1 MGVCMIKVLF
11 ICLGNICRSAMSEA
25 YMRHI
30 VKNNNLENKI
40 SIISR
45 ATSSSNLGSPPYSGT
60 QKILNKHKIDFS
72 NIYSEKITKN
82 DLETSDYIIVMDDSN
97 MNNILKMNPSKKV
110 HKLTDFI
117 KNCEYSF
124 IDDPYY
130 TGDFDLAY
138 ELVSKGCDF
147 LLNHIIQEHN
157 LQK

>member
-1 MGVCMIKVLF
+1 MIKVLF
-11 ICLGNICRSAMSEA
+11 ICLGNICRSPMSEA

-40 SIISR
+40 SVISR
-45 ATSSSNLGSPPYSGT
+45 ATSGNNSGKPPHFGT
-60 QKILNKHKIDFS
+60 QNILNKHKIDFS

-97 MNNILKMNPSKKV
+97 MDNVLKLNPSKKIY
-110 HKLTDFI
+110 KLTDFI
-117 KNCEYSF
+117 KNCEHSF

-130 TGDFDLAY
+130 TGNFDLTY
-138 ELVSKGCDF
+138 ELVSKGCDS
-147 LLNHIIQEHN
+147 LLEHIIKEHN